1 MLTELNCDSAKAELS
16 RSKLLGLRASAFGY
30 LAKPFRLSYCDASN
44 CFFRYDG
51 KSALANASKFNIHC
65 SEAEAF
71 LKKEFLI
78 IIPDND
84 SFCSSKKSFI
94 DFLKVDAQLSIAGS
108 KINYRKSPKARDLV
122 SARFHVDTDQVKSK
136 NERYFLMTIE
146 CQQAEM
152 VDDFSEMCER
162 IKSVAE
168 RISPGKTAI
177 NTLWDDIGRLYAEKA
192 YPIINEV
199 ENSMR
204 RLIAKFML
212 INVGMNWSKDAI
224 TPELFNKIENFEDEQ
239 VNSNDLHKL
248 DFIHLKQVLFDK
260 KRDIN
265 LEDLDRLLAK
275 TKFSE
280 EDKDKILKY
289 IPKSNWEKYFS
300 SLLDEKDS
308 SIEKKWELLYK
319 LRNKVAHNRNVK
331 KEEFNQILGLSS
343 DIKDIILKATTK
355 LGEIDLNE
363 EDRGLIIHSYPHNL
377 AHQNYLYGEKAV
389 IQYYLDAGYRI
400 TMSQRSGN
408 YDFVA
413 LNSDGEHG
421 VEVKVCS
428 SRNARRALL
437 SAAKQVEYSLNKTN
451 IDLISAHIVIALTN
465 DISSAEI
472 EQLAESISIV
482 RSKLS
487 GKINVQ
493 LGILDNVEAD
503 ATFTPLILQ
512 PDSDPHSKNP

>member
-1 MLTELNCDSAKAELS
+1 M
-16 RSKLLGLRASAFGY
+16 
-30 LAKPFRLSYCDASN
+30 
-44 CFFRYDG
+44 
-51 KSALANASKFNIHC
+51 
-65 SEAEAF
+65 
-71 LKKEFLI
+71 
-78 IIPDND
+78 
-84 SFCSSKKSFI
+84 I
-94 DFLKVDAQLSIAGS
+94 D
-108 KINYRKSPKARDLV
+108 
-122 SARFHVDTDQVKSK
+122 
-136 NERYFLMTIE
+136 E
-146 CQQAEM
+146 
-152 VDDFSEMCER
+152 FSEMCER

-168 RISPGKTAI
+168 RISPGKTVI

-239 VNSNDLHKL
+239 IYSNDLHKL

-280 EDKDKILKY
+280 EDKEKILKY

-308 SIEKKWELLYK
+308 SIEKKWEILYK

-363 EDRGLIIHSYPHNL
+363 EDRGLIIHSYPQSL
-377 AHQNYLYGEKAV
+377 AHQHYLYGEKAV
-389 IQYYLDAGYRI
+389 IQYYLDTGYKI
-400 TMSQRSGN
+400 TISQRSES
-408 YDFVA
+408 YDFIA

-428 SRNARRALL
+428 SRNASRALVN
-437 SAAKQVEYSLNKTN
+437 AARQVEHSFNKPNTE
-451 IDLISAHIVIALTN
+451 LVSAHIVIAIT
-465 DISSAEI
+465 DDFTSTEI
-472 EQLAESISIV
+472 EQLAETFNIIHS
-482 RSKLS
+482 RLS
-487 GKINVQ
+487 GKVSI
-493 LGILDNVEAD
+493 LIGALDNVGAD
-503 ATFTPLILQ
+503 AKFTLLFSHPHRDLQ
-512 PDSDPHSKNP
+512 SDNK

>member
-1 MLTELNCDSAKAELS
+1 M
-16 RSKLLGLRASAFGY
+16 
-30 LAKPFRLSYCDASN
+30 
-44 CFFRYDG
+44 
-51 KSALANASKFNIHC
+51 
-65 SEAEAF
+65 
-71 LKKEFLI
+71 KKEFLI

-84 SFCSSKKSFI
+84 SFCSSKRSFI
-94 DFLKVDAQLSIAGS
+94 DFLKVDAQLSITGS
-108 KINYRKSPKARDLV
+108 KINYRKSSRSKDLV

-136 NERYFLMTIE
+136 SERYFLMTIE
-146 CQQAEM
+146 CQQPEM
-152 VDDFSEMCER
+152 IDEFSEMCER

-168 RISPGKTAI
+168 RISPGKTVI

-239 VNSNDLHKL
+239 IYSNDLHKL

-280 EDKDKILKY
+280 EDKEKILKY

-308 SIEKKWELLYK
+308 SIEKKWEILYK

-363 EDRGLIIHSYPHNL
+363 EDRGLIIHSYPQSL
-377 AHQNYLYGEKAV
+377 AHQHYLYGEKAV
-389 IQYYLDAGYRI
+389 IQYYLDTGYKI
-400 TMSQRSGN
+400 TISQRSES
-408 YDFVA
+408 YDFIA

-428 SRNARRALL
+428 SRNASRALVN
-437 SAAKQVEYSLNKTN
+437 AARQVEHSFNKPNTE
-451 IDLISAHIVIALTN
+451 LVSAHIVIAIT
-465 DISSAEI
+465 DDFTSTEI
-472 EQLAESISIV
+472 EQLAETFNIIHS
-482 RSKLS
+482 RLS
-487 GKINVQ
+487 GKVSI
-493 LGILDNVEAD
+493 LIGALDNVGAD
-503 ATFTPLILQ
+503 AKFTLLFSHPHRDLQ
-512 PDSDPHSKNP
+512 SDNK